1 MVVPPGLNSQV
12 KQGKLVFQR
21 GTPLPVGREIKEAL
35 LLRIH
40 SKTAGATSGK
50 IIIMTNE
57 SNPSEA
63 RIEIP
68 YDVRI
73 EFGHIDV
80 NIGMG
85 CVGCGNGLSVS
96 AAGLLSASSSNSR
109 STTTTTTTTPKTKTK
124 KKGRKKKFSSSAASA
139 AASKEAEKMIVTA
152 NEWGDLNGG
161 IFIPSLG
168 ASVDV
173 DPSCRR
179 PGDVGWGT
187 QCVLDGD
194 GKNGGKRRRLQYVA
208 LNLTNHFETCLQV
221 LSVTSEHPEIS
232 IRTAGVVDGTT
243 STTDSDS
250 NSDLSSLYAD
260 CIPPSSPWPPLVVV
274 MSSNRSG
281 VMYSTR

>member
-96 AAGLLSASSSNSR
+96 AAGLLPASSSNSR
-109 STTTTTTTTPKTKTK
+109 STATTTPKTKTK
-124 KKGRKKKFSSSAASA
+124 KKGRKKKFSSSATSA
-139 AASKEAEKMIVTA
+139 AAAAAKEAEKMIVTA
-152 NEWGDLNGG
+152 SEWGDLNGG

-187 QCVLDGD
+187 QCVLDETNGN
-194 GKNGGKRRRLQYVA
+194 NGGKRRRLQHVA

-243 STTDSDS
+243 STTDS

-260 CIPPSSPWPPLVVV
+260 CVPPSSPWPPLVVV